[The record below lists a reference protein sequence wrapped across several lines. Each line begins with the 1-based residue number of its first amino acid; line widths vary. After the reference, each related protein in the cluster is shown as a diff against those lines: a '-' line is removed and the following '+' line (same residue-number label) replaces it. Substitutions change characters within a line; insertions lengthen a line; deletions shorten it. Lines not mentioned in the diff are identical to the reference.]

1 MIDDTESVRRDLVQR
16 VNANAAERQALE
28 ASHGQ
33 VWDTAELQA
42 DFEVIGFAAPL
53 VIAVEK
59 TTGKRGS
66 LFFQHRPRL
75 YFGFQAD

>member
-1 MIDDTESVRRDLVQR
+1 VRRDLVQR

-42 DFEVIGFAAPL
+42 DFEVVGFVAPL
-53 VIAVEK
+53 VTAVEK
-59 TTGKRGS
+59 ATGKR
-66 LFFQHRPRL
+66 
-75 YFGFQAD
+75 

>member
-28 ASHGQ
+28 KVHGQ

-42 DFEVIGFAAPL
+42 DFEVIGFASPL

-75 YFGFQAD
+75 YFGFQAN

>member
-1 MIDDTESVRRDLVQR
+1 MRRDLVER

-28 ASHGQ
+28 AEYGQ

-42 DFEVIGFAAPL
+42 NFEVVGFAAPL
-53 VIAVEK
+53 VIFVEK
-59 TTGKRGS
+59 ATGKRGS

-75 YFGFQAD
+75 CFGFQAD